1 MAKVRGS
8 EGPRANV
15 VIAKGAV
22 EANGISLA
30 LDVMLVGVMYLLYDV
45 EKSIVES
52 GKKIDGLLEET
63 VRKVA
68 SIVA

>member
-22 EANGISLA
+22 KAKAISFA
-30 LDVMLVGVMYLLYDV
+30 FDVVLVDIMYSLYD
-45 EKSIVES
+45 I
-52 GKKIDGLLEET
+52 
-63 VRKVA
+63 
-68 SIVA
+68 